1 MNIPFDWVAAGPAVL
16 VFAGAVLGL
25 MVDAFAPR
33 RTWLGSLVPTLVGVL
48 AAGAELLRTGS
59 IDEIAFGFSLVVIVG
74 TAMVVVASIVMNSE
88 NAMPAGEFH
97 LLLGSAAAGGLV
109 MASARDLVTLVVAIE
124 LLALPSI
131 ALVGLR
137 QGDRRAIASS
147 WTFFL
152 TSVVSTAVTLMGIAL
167 LYGST
172 GTLSYAGLSREL
184 ESPSVPGAVVSVG
197 VVLTIVGLLFKLGAV
212 PFHVWV
218 PDTYR
223 GASVMVAGFLASV
236 SKSAALGALL
246 VLLALGLGP
255 ADGSWQ
261 PVVALV
267 AAVSMTI
274 GNLGALRQRDGVA
287 MLAWSSVAQAGFLI
301 APAAAIFT
309 ASGLS
314 APLQYLAVYA
324 LANIVA
330 FAALAVVLRTRGSTD
345 YDELGGLARTDPWL
359 GVPLAFAV
367 LTLAGFPPAVAGLV
381 TKYVVLRPVVDGDVT
396 WLAVVMAH
404 QRHARAR
411 VLPAARRRRP
421 RPGDRGA
428 VRPNVA
434 AVRGSARHEHRR
446 GRRARPRCAERLA
459 QPADRQPAL
468 AASLASAPLASD
480 PVAVSVQPVR
490 VAPRHR
496 HGMTNVRTVE
506 IGRVWR
512 DAG

>member
-1 MNIPFDWVAAGPAVL
+1 MVALLLPIVFLGLVPTVITDLIGAGVMAMNIPFDWVAAGPATI
-16 VFAGAVLGL
+16 VFTGAVLGL

-33 RTWLGSLVPTLVGVL
+33 RTWLGSGVPTLAGVL
-48 AAGAELLRTGS
+48 AGGAELLRTGS
-59 IDEIAFGFSLVVIVG
+59 IDDIAFGFSLIVVVG
-74 TAMVVVASIVMNSE
+74 TALVVVASIVMNAE

-97 LLLGSAAAGGLV
+97 LLLGSAASGGLV

-184 ESPSVPGAVVSVG
+184 EAPSVPGAVVSVG

-255 ADGSWQ
+255 ADDSWQ
-261 PVVALV
+261 PVIAVV

-314 APLQYLAVYA
+314 APAAVPRG
-324 LANIVA
+324 
-330 FAALAVVLRTRGSTD
+330 LR
-345 YDELGGLARTDPWL
+345 ARQHRRVRRPRRRAPDPRQHRL
-359 GVPLAFAV
+359 RRARRPR
-367 LTLAGFPPAVAGLV
+367 PH
-381 TKYVVLRPVVDGDVT
+381 RPVARRPARLRRADARRVPARGRGAGHQVRRAASGGRRRTST
-396 WLAVVMAH
+396 WLAVVMAINVMLGLAYYL
-404 QRHARAR
+404 RLVA
-411 VLPAARRRRP
+411 VVVAARRRGSRSSPGRRRTRCAWRP
-421 RPGDRGA
+421 R
-428 VRPNVA
+428 
-434 AVRGSARHEHRR
+434 
-446 GRRARPRCAERLA
+446 
-459 QPADRQPAL
+459 
-468 AASLASAPLASD
+468 
-480 PVAVSVQPVR
+480 VAVSAR
-490 VAPRHR
+490 SASSR
-496 HGMTNVRTVE
+496 
-506 IGRVWR
+506 
-512 DAG
+512 

>member
-1 MNIPFDWVAAGPAVL
+1 MNIPFDWVAAGPATI
-16 VFAGAVLGL
+16 VFTGAVLGL

-33 RTWLGSLVPTLVGVL
+33 RTWVGSGVPTLVGVL
-48 AAGAELLRTGS
+48 AGTLELLRTGS
-59 IDEIAFGFSLVVIVG
+59 IDDIAFGFSLIVIVG
-74 TAMVVVASIVMNSE
+74 TALVVVASIVMNAE

-137 QGDRRAIASS
+137 QGDRRAVASS

-152 TSVVSTAVTLMGIAL
+152 TSVVSTAVTLMGMAL

-172 GTLSYAGLSREL
+172 GTLSYAGLSSEL
-184 ESPSVPGAVVSVG
+184 NAPSVPGAVVSVG

-255 ADGSWQ
+255 ADDSWQ
-261 PVVALV
+261 PVIAIV

-314 APLQYLAVYA
+314 APLQYLAIYA

-330 FAALAVVLRTRGSTD
+330 FATLAVVLRTRGSTS
-345 YDELGGLARTDPWL
+345 YDELAGLARTNPWL
-359 GVPLAFAV
+359 GLPLAFAV
-367 LTLAGFPPAVAGLV
+367 LTLAGFPPAIAGLV
-381 TKYVVLRPVVDGDVT
+381 TKYVVLRPVVDGGVE
-396 WLAVVMAH
+396 WLAVVMAINVMLGLAYYL
-404 QRHARAR
+404 RLVA
-411 VLPAARRRRP
+411 VVVGPATGEPYERTSAP
-421 RPGDRGA
+421 YA
-428 VRPNVA
+428 VRLATGTAVVGTLGLVALSVWPNLLIA
-434 AVRGSARHEHRR
+434 NL
-446 GRRARPRCAERLA
+446 P
-459 QPADRQPAL
+459 
-468 AASLASAPLASD
+468 
-480 PVAVSVQPVR
+480 
-490 VAPRHR
+490 
-496 HGMTNVRTVE
+496 
-506 IGRVWR
+506 
-512 DAG
+512 

>member
-1 MNIPFDWVAAGPAVL
+1 MNIPFDWVAAGPATIVT
-16 VFAGAVLGL
+16 AGALVSLV
-25 MVDAFAPR
+25 VDAFAPR
-33 RTWLGSLVPTLVGVL
+33 RSWLGSVMPTFLGVVV
-48 AAGAELLRTGS
+48 AGAELLRTGS
-59 IDEIAFGFSLVVIVG
+59 VDDIAFGFSLLVIVG
-74 TAMVVVASIVMNSE
+74 TALVLAASVVMNHES
-88 NAMPAGEFH
+88 AMPAGEFH

-137 QGDRRAIASS
+137 QGDRRAIAAS

-152 TSVVSTAVTLMGIAL
+152 TSVVSTAVTLMGITL
-167 LYGST
+167 IYGAT
-172 GTLSYAGLSREL
+172 GTLSYTGLARGL
-184 ESPSVPGAVVSVG
+184 RDPVVPEGVVSVA

-218 PDTYR
+218 PDAYR

-246 VLLALGLGP
+246 VLLALGLAP
-255 ADGSWQ
+255 AEESWQ
-261 PVVALV
+261 PVVAVV
-267 AAVSMTI
+267 AAVSMTV

-330 FAALAVVLRTRGSTD
+330 FGALAVVLRMRGSTS
-345 YDELGGLARTDPWL
+345 YDELAGLARTDPWL
-359 GVPLAFAV
+359 GLPLAFAV

-381 TKYVVLRPVVDGDVT
+381 TKYVVMRPVVDGGVE
-396 WLAVVMAH
+396 WLAVVMA
-404 QRHARAR
+404 
-411 VLPAARRRRP
+411 V
-421 RPGDRGA
+421 
-428 VRPNVA
+428 NVMLGLA
-434 AVRGSARHEHRR
+434 YYL
-446 GRRARPRCAERLA
+446 RL
-459 QPADRQPAL
+459 
-468 AASLASAPLASD
+468 
-480 PVAVSVQPVR
+480 VAVVVGRPKEPYRSPSTPRSVR
-490 VAPRHR
+490 VATMVTTS
-496 HGMTNVRTVE
+496 GAVGLAVLS
-506 IGRVWR
+506 VWPNLLI
-512 DAG
+512 ATLP